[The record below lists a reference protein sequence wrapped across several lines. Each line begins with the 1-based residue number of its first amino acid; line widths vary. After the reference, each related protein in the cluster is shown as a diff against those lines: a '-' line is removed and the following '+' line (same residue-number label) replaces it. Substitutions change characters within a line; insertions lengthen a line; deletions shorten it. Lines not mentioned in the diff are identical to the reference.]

1 MTYIMCIM
9 KKNDKYYET
18 LCNNHN
24 TVIYNLQQLKKN
36 VQGEATRRLIN
47 ETLDVVRYCKKQG
60 QRMEARLKLWNDTIT
75 MTMGYKRARKGEPK
89 SWDND

>member
-1 MTYIMCIM
+1 MEE
-9 KKNDKYYET
+9 KENKYYET

-24 TVIYNLQQLKKN
+24 QVIYNLQQLKKN

-60 QRMEARLKLWNDTIT
+60 QRMEDRMKAYVRSINDL
-75 MTMGYKRARKGEPK
+75 GFVRVYKDKNKEWK
-89 SWDND
+89 K

>member
-24 TVIYNLQQLKKN
+24 TVIHNLQQLKKN

-60 QRMEARLKLWNDTIT
+60 QRMEDRMKSYMFHIT
-75 MTMGYKRARKGEPK
+75 ALGFQRVYKTKDKEWK
-89 SWDND
+89 K